1 MSTQTVTLEGKQ
13 FVIVPREEYDFLL
26 RKARIAKDIELPRL
40 PEPNANGCYPAVEY
54 GCASLA
60 RKLIRRRWSAGLTQ
74 KELAR
79 LAGVRPE
86 TLNRLE
92 RGKTV
97 PTAATVDRLIKVLER
112 VEREARRAK

>member
-1 MSTQTVTLEGKQ
+1 MSTQTVTLEGRQ

-26 RKARIAKDIELPRL
+26 ERAGMVKDIELPAL

-60 RKLIRRRWSAGLTQ
+60 RKLIKRRWSVGLTQ
-74 KELAR
+74 KELSR
-79 LAGVRPE
+79 LAGIRPE

-97 PTAATVDRLIKVLER
+97 PAVATVDRLIKALER
-112 VEREARRAK
+112 AEQKAKQKR